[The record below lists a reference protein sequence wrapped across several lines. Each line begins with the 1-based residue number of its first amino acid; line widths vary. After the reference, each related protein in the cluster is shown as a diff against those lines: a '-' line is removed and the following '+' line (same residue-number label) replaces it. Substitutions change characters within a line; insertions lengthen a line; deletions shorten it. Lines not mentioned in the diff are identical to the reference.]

1 MGNCLRSQE
10 KVVQI
15 VKPDG
20 KILEY
25 KASIKVSD
33 VLSEFQGHGLSD
45 KLPVLQYLKP
55 NIELVAGSLY
65 YLIPVLTQSPKVGK
79 KKVRFAEPEK
89 MEEKKS
95 QDTSL
100 TIKLVISKQELKEM
114 LKSGALSLDELV
126 SKQQNDKC
134 RTEMLDEQSYG
145 SKTWTPSLKSICE
158 AAD

>member
-10 KVVQI
+10 KLVQI

-25 KASIKVSD
+25 KASIKVND
-33 VLSEFQGHGLSD
+33 VLSEFQGHGLSE

-55 NIELVAGSLY
+55 NIDLVAGRLY
-65 YLIPVLTQSPKVGK
+65 YLVPLPTQSPRVKK

-89 MEEKKS
+89 VEERENERKH
-95 QDTSL
+95 L

-114 LKSGALSLDELV
+114 LENGAVALDELV
-126 SKQQNDKC
+126 SKHQNDNN
-134 RTEMLDEQSYG
+134 RTEKLHEQSYG
-145 SKTWTPSLKSICE
+145 SKT
-158 AAD
+158 